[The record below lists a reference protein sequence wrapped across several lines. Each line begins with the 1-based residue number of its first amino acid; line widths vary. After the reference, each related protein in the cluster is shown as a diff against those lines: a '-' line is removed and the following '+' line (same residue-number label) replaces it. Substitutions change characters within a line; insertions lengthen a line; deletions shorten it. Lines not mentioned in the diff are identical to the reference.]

1 MKNKKFFFLT
11 GIMRC
16 GNTLLTSL
24 INQNP
29 KLCISPN
36 SIVPEIIFRLYNL
49 KNDPL
54 FDEQKDHKS
63 YDSVI
68 KSVLDSYYKDWKQE
82 YIIERGPW
90 GTPFNYEA
98 LKELGY
104 LPSKFICLVRP
115 IKEILASF
123 IKVVKP
129 TRLELP
135 QFCDFLM
142 HEAGP
147 IGKSIL
153 ALNSLKEKEKNNLH
167 IIQYHDLC
175 KDPEKVL
182 KKLYNFL
189 EIEYYKEHRFNN
201 LEQVDFS
208 KGEQTKIRTDK
219 VSLKKYDYDL
229 WIPKEI
235 IKKYENTSIFTSS
248 KNK

>member
-11 GIMRC
+11 GVMRC
-16 GNTLLTSL
+16 GNTVLTSL

-29 KLCISPN
+29 NLCVSPN

-49 KNDPL
+49 KNDPI

-63 YDSVI
+63 FDSVI
-68 KSVLDSYYKDWKQE
+68 KTVLDSYYKDWKQE

-115 IKEILASF
+115 IKEIMASF
-123 IKVVKP
+123 IKIVKP
-129 TRLELP
+129 AKPEMVN
-135 QFCDFLM
+135 FCDYLM
-142 HEAGP
+142 HEGGP

-153 ALNSLKEKEKNNLH
+153 ALNHLAEKEKDNLNV
-167 IIQYHDLC
+167 IQYHDLC
-175 KDPEKVL
+175 KNPEKVL
-182 KKLYNFL
+182 KNLYNFL
-189 EIEYYKEHRFNN
+189 ELEYYKGHKFTN
-201 LEQVDFS
+201 LKQVDFS

-229 WIPKEI
+229 WIPKQSL
-235 IKKYENTSIFTSS
+235 KKYENASIFTRP
-248 KNK
+248 KNR

>member
-16 GNTLLTSL
+16 GNTVLTSL

-29 KLCISPN
+29 NLCISPN

-49 KNDPL
+49 KNDPI
-54 FDEQKDHKS
+54 FDEQKDHTS
-63 YDSVI
+63 FDSVT
-68 KSVLDSYYKDWKQE
+68 KSVLDNYYKEWTQE

-115 IKEILASF
+115 IKEIIASF
-123 IKVVKP
+123 IKIVKP
-129 TRLELP
+129 AKPEMVN
-135 QFCDFLM
+135 FCDYLM
-142 HEAGP
+142 HEGGP

-153 ALNSLKEKEKNNLH
+153 ALNHLAEKEKDNLH

-175 KDPEKVL
+175 KDPEKTL
-182 KKLYNFL
+182 KKIYGFL
-189 EIEYYKEHRFNN
+189 ELEYYKDHKFKN
-201 LEQVDFS
+201 LKQVDFS

-219 VSLKKYDYDL
+219 VALKKYDYNL
-229 WIPKEI
+229 WIPKESL
-235 IKKYENTSIFTSS
+235 KKYENASIFTRS
-248 KNK
+248 KNR